1 MITRCLIA
9 AGISLVLG
17 AGTVAAQSCGGLY
30 TIKGGDS
37 LSLIAD
43 AQYKDAK
50 KWSVI
55 HQGNLQT
62 IGKNPD
68 SIRVGQ
74 KLRLTCIGGLPQGL
88 EGGTVQATASS
99 IDDTAVV
106 KTSNSASAAVQVAAT
121 NRKIKLVT
129 ADDYAPFT
137 FHLMDL
143 SHRLQAGPLQR
154 ICF

>member
-17 AGTVAAQSCGGLY
+17 AGSVAAQGCGGLY
-30 TIKGGDS
+30 TIKRGDS

-43 AQYKDAK
+43 SQYKDAK
-50 KWSVI
+50 KWSAI
-55 HQGNLQT
+55 HQSNIQS

-88 EGGTVQATASS
+88 EGGTEQTAASS

-106 KTSNSASAAVQVAAT
+106 KTSNSASAAV
-121 NRKIKLVT
+121 
-129 ADDYAPFT
+129 
-137 FHLMDL
+137 
-143 SHRLQAGPLQR
+143 
-154 ICF
+154 